1 MTQKP
6 IFKVQP
12 VKDVPGKWEIVSL
25 GSNDADVDM
34 AANELL
40 VGTHINSF
48 LNFCQSRPS
57 EKSAALYSEKIAHL
71 LNFIHH
77 CEQDM
82 VEQLAD
88 SRLELSQLTSLV
100 AVSESRVNKLRV
112 RYSSER
118 IAKQKSIMKYVR
130 EQMRLSDV
138 RVLMEST
145 LNRSEDVSTSWKR
158 LA

>member
-1 MTQKP
+1 MERSLFDAICAFSSGTREKKSSKRPTSTTGFKKSKAKMTQKP

-12 VKDVPGKWEIVSL
+12 VKDVPGKWEIVSI
-25 GSNDADVDM
+25 GSNDADIDM

-57 EKSAALYSEKIAHL
+57 EKGAALYSEKIAHL

-77 CEQDM
+77 SEQDM

-88 SRLELSQLTSLV
+88 SRLELAQLTSHV
-100 AVSESRVNKLRV
+100 AV
-112 RYSSER
+112 
-118 IAKQKSIMKYVR
+118 AKSCQQTTCEI
-130 EQMRLSDV
+130 QQ
-138 RVLMEST
+138 
-145 LNRSEDVSTSWKR
+145 
-158 LA
+158 